1 MRVISW
7 FVTVIGAMWTTGNCV
22 LLMAAFAMF
31 SWTHA
36 NAEGGLITRA
46 AAGAAFGTILERW
59 SMVLI
64 LPMLITTCAL
74 GWCGILA
81 WRAKRRGRAI
91 AFALA
96 VSLVVITHM
105 TCQQVGTTVNEMSAK
120 IRFLRLQPGA
130 DPQEL
135 ATKEQRFAEFHGASM
150 MLFSFETLVALGLLV
165 GGSIAVLRQPRAASV
180 PASGT

>member
-22 LLMAAFAMF
+22 LLMAAFSIF

-36 NAEGGLITRA
+36 DAEGGLITRA

-59 SMVLI
+59 AAVLT
-64 LPMLITTCAL
+64 LPMLLTACAL

-81 WRAKRRGRAI
+81 WRSKRRGRAI
-91 AFALA
+91 AFAIA
-96 VSLVVITHM
+96 VSLVVITHT
-105 TCQQVGTTVNEMSAK
+105 TCQQIVTTVNHMSAGVRELK
-120 IRFLRLQPGA
+120 LKPDT
-130 DPQEL
+130 DPNVL
-135 ATKEQRFAEFHGASM
+135 ASLEERFAKLHGTSEIV
-150 MLFSFETLVALGLLV
+150 FSIETLVALGLLV